1 MPDLQVHDKD
11 MKVGT
16 VKQTCCICGKGKKV
30 LGGRYVHT
38 LAVSFICSECLPEVQ
53 EAVEAS

>member
-1 MPDLQVHDKD
+1 MSNALQ
-11 MKVGT
+11 VGT
-16 VKQTCCICGKGKKV
+16 VKRTCCICGKGKEV

-38 LAVSFICSECLPEVQ
+38 LAVSFICSECLPDVQ